1 MRLTPCRTIIAFL
14 DPADADAVFQNTE
27 TNNKAENVKCDSRLA
42 MTPINVNC
50 LKRLLT
56 SYNKKEA
63 IYLLNGFKFGFSLH
77 YEGPRKARMSQN
89 LKSAL
94 ANPTLVRE
102 KIHKEIA
109 AGRMAGPFNIKPFK
123 HFIVSPVGLV
133 PKKTPGDFRLIH
145 HLSFPEGESINDG
158 IARKYSSVHY
168 TSFDAWWT

>member
-1 MRLTPCRTIIAFL
+1 
-14 DPADADAVFQNTE
+14 
-27 TNNKAENVKCDSRLA
+27 